1 MDVTFLLIA
10 GMTLISSYLSLHSP
24 EVVALL
30 FFVSSVFGLIITFV
44 IAPTVLQTFVLLFG
58 LYWIYKL
65 WRISPTLI

>member
-30 FFVSSVFGLIITFV
+30 FFVSSVFGLIITFI
-44 IAPTVLQTFVLLFG
+44 IAPTVLQTFVLLLG